1 MGWWKLGGGMRD
13 VSNGRHFI
21 SDSLKT
27 SHELFKILLH
37 FDDIFFKTA
46 YLRLFQQLFRNISID
61 ISQGG
66 SLYGDGGQK

>member
-46 YLRLFQQLFRNISID
+46 
-61 ISQGG
+61 
-66 SLYGDGGQK
+66 